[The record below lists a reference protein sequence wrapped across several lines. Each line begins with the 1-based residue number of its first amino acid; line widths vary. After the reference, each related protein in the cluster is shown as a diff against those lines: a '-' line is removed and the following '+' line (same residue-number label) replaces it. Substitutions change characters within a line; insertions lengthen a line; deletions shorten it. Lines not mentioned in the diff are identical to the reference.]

1 MTAVNLLLQINKI
14 INCLFTISALILV
27 SLLKYI
33 IVHLVIMTSI
43 SYCVNAQN
51 KILCNT
57 VEFNCDSDFN
67 IAQH

>member
-1 MTAVNLLLQINKI
+1 
-14 INCLFTISALILV
+14 
-27 SLLKYI
+27 
-33 IVHLVIMTSI
+33 MTSI

-67 IAQH
+67 IA

>member
-1 MTAVNLLLQINKI
+1 MTVVNLLLQINKI
-14 INCLFTISALILV
+14 INCLFTISVLILM